1 MVKGHQVQ
9 MASRTE
15 NKDED
20 VEQQSARLLQSD
32 VASVRRD
39 FKLKLT
45 VLDIIEEGH
54 KAAAV
59 AIASS
64 IVIGLLMGMTL
75 PVDHNIPGML
85 SCCSVTCSM
94 RTAAALS
101 KASMPWCDACTSSF
115 WEEVCWHEASC
126 NILRRGLSD
135 LQSGT
140 RGQATSWDGPT
151 LRAGGLAGRYSFM
164 PYLGAFAS
172 KYARKLCSF

>member
-9 MASRTE
+9 MASRGCE

-20 VEQQSARLLQSD
+20 VEQQSARLLLSD
-32 VASVRRD
+32 ATSVRRD
-39 FKLKLT
+39 FNLKLS

-85 SCCSVTCSM
+85 SCCSLICGMTPH
-94 RTAAALS
+94 
-101 KASMPWCDACTSSF
+101 ASMPECDACISTF
-115 WEEVCWHEASC
+115 WEDVC
-126 NILRRGLSD
+126 
-135 LQSGT
+135 
-140 RGQATSWDGPT
+140 
-151 LRAGGLAGRYSFM
+151 
-164 PYLGAFAS
+164 
-172 KYARKLCSF
+172 